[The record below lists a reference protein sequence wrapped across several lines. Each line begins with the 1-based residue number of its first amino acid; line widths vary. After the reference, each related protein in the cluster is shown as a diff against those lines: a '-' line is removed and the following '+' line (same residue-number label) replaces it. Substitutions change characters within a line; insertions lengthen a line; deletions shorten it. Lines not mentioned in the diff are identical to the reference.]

1 MIQKKEK
8 EAHFQEPGK
17 MIEGTNLRKVGYD
30 FEDIDNSILFEFSR
44 SSCF

>member
-1 MIQKKEK
+1 VLLFEFLQ
-8 EAHFQEPGK
+8 AHFQDPGK